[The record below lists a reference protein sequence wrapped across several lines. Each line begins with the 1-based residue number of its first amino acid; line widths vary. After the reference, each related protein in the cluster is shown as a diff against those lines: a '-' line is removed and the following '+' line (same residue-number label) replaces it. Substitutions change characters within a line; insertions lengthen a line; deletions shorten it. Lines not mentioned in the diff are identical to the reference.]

1 MIGSALNGEREL
13 AYRLLIAPL
22 GETFRG
28 ETLARSRPLSER
40 GPRSA
45 AAAAHGLDSAV
56 RVFRALSGGF
66 LKVIYASPIVT
77 GQ

>member
-1 MIGSALNGEREL
+1 MIGSALNGEREP

-56 RVFRALSGGF
+56 RVFVHLAAI